1 MGEEVTAVAL
11 DEIFPRYERFLTD
24 WTLPVLLDELGGE
37 ESVDVAETALS
48 VQVSGHCSPDSLFAG
63 NGVEELGDEASLG
76 SGQARSL
83 RTISLEVKKCA
94 RNKVRQRKSTQ
105 RLMIYLLYRTL
116 QVESGI

>member
-1 MGEEVTAVAL
+1 MGEEVTAISL

-24 WTLPVLLDELGGE
+24 WTLPVLLGELDGE

-48 VQVSGHCSPDSLFAG
+48 VQVFRHCSPDSLFVG

-83 RTISLEVKKCA
+83 RTISLEVEEVCK
-94 RNKVRQRKSTQ
+94 KVRQR
-105 RLMIYLLYRTL
+105 
-116 QVESGI
+116 